1 MKAKKTFD
9 EPTAIFYAA
18 QIVLALEYLHNM
30 NIVYRDLKTENIL
43 MDYDG
48 YIALSDFGTAKFLE
62 KGKTTKTLVGT
73 PEYLAPEV
81 ITKKGH

>member
-1 MKAKKTFD
+1 LKAKKTFD

>member
-73 PEYLAPEV
+73 PEYFAPEV
-81 ITKKGH
+81 IKR

>member
-1 MKAKKTFD
+1 
-9 EPTAIFYAA
+9 
-18 QIVLALEYLHNM
+18 LALEYLHNM

-73 PEYLAPEV
+73 PEYFAPEV
-81 ITKKGH
+81 IKR

>member
-1 MKAKKTFD
+1 
-9 EPTAIFYAA
+9 
-18 QIVLALEYLHNM
+18 M

-81 ITKKGH
+81 IKR